1 MLFEVLLNN
10 SSTTV
15 KVSQF
20 QHDRNNGTEVACVR
34 SCRLQMLPQ
43 IAALKDFGAIV
54 WLPPTLTRGRG
65 RGIFLGGG
73 RGVGGGGNSPDTVL
87 LLVTVFAKVADDLL
101 KLENKINLTFPRLYF
116 RIEKAILESIIITNT
131 LYKC

>member
-10 SSTTV
+10 NSTTV
-15 KVSQF
+15 IVSQF
-20 QHDRNNGTEVACVR
+20 QPDRNIGTEVACVR

-73 RGVGGGGNSPDTVL
+73 RGGNSPDTVL

-116 RIEKAILESIIITNT
+116 RIEKAILESIIIINT

>member
-10 SSTTV
+10 NSTTV
-15 KVSQF
+15 IVSQF
-20 QHDRNNGTEVACVR
+20 QPDRNIGTEVACVR

-65 RGIFLGGG
+65 RGIFLGG
-73 RGVGGGGNSPDTVL
+73 RNSPDTVL

-101 KLENKINLTFPRLYF
+101 KLENKINLTFHVYIFVLKKPF
-116 RIEKAILESIIITNT
+116 
-131 LYKC
+131 